1 MGCVVLRKVKYCW
14 GYGPKFGYSSLTAS
28 SFLHPTARA
37 FLMSCSRARAQFAY
51 AALRLRGLKMAQL
64 YARKVFVS
72 LARSRPGIV
81 ALTSSRTLA
90 TEANPED
97 YGYYPDPLEAAT
109 GREKKML
116 LARLAGDDRYEPKV
130 YYRAEVS
137 SREKPNLVPSHFE
150 ERIIGCM
157 CEPDSGHV
165 NFMMIRKGPPKRCE
179 CGHWFKAI
187 DADPESV

>member
-1 MGCVVLRKVKYCW
+1 MAQISVRTLLNGIAKSRLKL
-14 GYGPKFGYSSLTAS
+14 PA
-28 SFLHPTARA
+28 
-37 FLMSCSRARAQFAY
+37 CSRTQSY
-51 AALRLRGLKMAQL
+51 
-64 YARKVFVS
+64 
-72 LARSRPGIV
+72 
-81 ALTSSRTLA
+81 A
-90 TEANPED
+90 TEASPED

-130 YYRAEVS
+130 YYRAETS
-137 SREKPNLVPSHFE
+137 TREKPNLVPAHFN

-165 NFMMIRKGPPKRCE
+165 NFMIIRKGPPKRCE

>member
-1 MGCVVLRKVKYCW
+1 MRGFKALPV
-14 GYGPKFGYSSLTAS
+14 SLTLS
-28 SFLHPTARA
+28 
-37 FLMSCSRARAQFAY
+37 
-51 AALRLRGLKMAQL
+51 KMAQL
-64 YARKVFVS
+64 CARKVVTN
-72 LARSRPGIV
+72 LMRSPPGV
-81 ALTSSRTLA
+81 TALLSRRTFA

-137 SREKPNLVPSHFE
+137 SREKPNLVPSHFD

-165 NFMMIRKGPPKRCE
+165 NFMMIRKGSPKRCE